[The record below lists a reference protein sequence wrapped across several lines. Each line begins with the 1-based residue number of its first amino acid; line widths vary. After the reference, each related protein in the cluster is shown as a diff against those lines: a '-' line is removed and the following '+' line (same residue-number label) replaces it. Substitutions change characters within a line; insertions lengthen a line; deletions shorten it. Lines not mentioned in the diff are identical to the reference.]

1 MQFSRI
7 RFNLLHG
14 ILLGLNLLGGQL
26 QAARLQLLLGCSV
39 SVRSLFCLFR
49 LLRQLRVFQ
58 LLLREAQPGRAAVTG
73 FSQSTA
79 PPWGVIMTHKPMR
92 ALFMDC
98 FMSCSFKKGTEKPA

>member
-7 RFNLLHG
+7 GFTLRNG
-14 ILLGLNLLGGQL
+14 ILLGLNLLGAQL
-26 QAARLQLLLGCSV
+26 QAMRFQLLFRRIV
-39 SVRSLFCLFR
+39 SVGSFFCLFR
-49 LLRQLRVFQ
+49 LFCQLWVFQ

-98 FMSCSFKKGTEKPA
+98 SMSCSFKKGTEKPA